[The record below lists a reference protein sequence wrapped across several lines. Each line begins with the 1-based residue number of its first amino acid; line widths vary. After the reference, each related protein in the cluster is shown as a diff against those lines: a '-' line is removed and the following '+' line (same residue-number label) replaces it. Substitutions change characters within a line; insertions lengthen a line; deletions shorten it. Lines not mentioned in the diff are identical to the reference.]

1 MQQGAARA
9 HTARAGR
16 AAPAGVGDRGGTGGG
31 GSGGRGRWMEGGGD
45 LYRAPAGPTTL
56 QSGGAAAGV
65 LWAPPGGLQPPPCG
79 SGVGE
84 GRQRPLAAMTH
95 GAWEGRYD
103 TCNAMMRVAGGR
115 GARPGPP
122 PRAGGPLVRKA
133 AVRRRLRQPTS
144 GASLPERG
152 GAGEW
157 GGGGGTACMLG
168 GGGLWAGGWV
178 RVRGGRGCGELSRRA
193 SPCGRPGGG
202 AAGAGQSRPGSP
214 GRSWCRGG
222 RGQRWGPHPARRGRI
237 PPSII
242 HGGESWWRRGGAP
255 RRPLAAEPDRDGPRR
270 MDTGGAGGAGHRGSG
285 ARVLGGC
292 GPARGRPGRPLGC
305 GW

>member
-1 MQQGAARA
+1 MQRLDACC
-9 HTARAGR
+9 T
-16 AAPAGVGDRGGTGGG
+16 
-31 GSGGRGRWMEGGGD
+31 
-45 LYRAPAGPTTL
+45 
-56 QSGGAAAGV
+56 
-65 LWAPPGGLQPPPCG
+65 
-79 SGVGE
+79 
-84 GRQRPLAAMTH
+84 
-95 GAWEGRYD
+95 
-103 TCNAMMRVAGGR
+103 GR

-133 AVRRRLRQPTS
+133 AVRQRLRQPTS

-157 GGGGGTACMLG
+157 GGSGGTAYSLGG
-168 GGGLWAGGWV
+168 GGGLWAGEWA
-178 RVRGGRGCGELSRRA
+178 RARGGRGCGELSRRA
-193 SPCGRPGGG
+193 SPCGRPGRG

-214 GRSWCRGG
+214 GRSRCRGG
-222 RGQRWGPHPARRGRI
+222 RGQRWGPHPARQGRT

-270 MDTGGAGGAGHRGSG
+270 MDTGGAGGAGLRGSG
-285 ARVLGGC
+285 ARVPGGC